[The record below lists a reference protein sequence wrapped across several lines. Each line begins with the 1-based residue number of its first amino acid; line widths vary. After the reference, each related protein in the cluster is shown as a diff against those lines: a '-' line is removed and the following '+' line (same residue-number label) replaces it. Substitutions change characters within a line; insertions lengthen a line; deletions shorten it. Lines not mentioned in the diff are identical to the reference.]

1 MKQYYTGKLALVT
14 GGASG
19 IGKSLSE
26 ELSAQGANVIVTD
39 IDVAGAELTAGSIIA
54 RGGKSFPYQLDV
66 SDGSMVNRLAEKI
79 HQEHGVIDLLFNNA
93 GIGLHGDF
101 LSIPP
106 EIWRKAFEINVMG
119 IVNCSNAF
127 VPAMI
132 ARGKGGHVINTA
144 SASGYFPSDKMA
156 PYTATKHAAVGI
168 SGCQRLEWEKH
179 RIRVTAVCP
188 GVINTNIVKTMMTF
202 GSSARPGFKEKSE
215 KIYIKR
221 GYSPDK
227 VAKVVLKALPKSPYI
242 LPVSPEAWLFYYAT
256 RLLPSKMIIQRMIG
270 SMMKRRN
277 ESAAD

>member
-1 MKQYYTGKLALVT
+1 MKNYYTGKLALVT

-26 ELSAQGANVIVTD
+26 ELSAQGAHVIVTD
-39 IDVAGAELTAGSIIA
+39 IDAAGAEVTAETILSG
-54 RGGKSFPYQLDV
+54 GGKSFYYPLDV
-66 SDGSMVNRLAEKI
+66 SDEGMVSSLAHKI
-79 HQEHGVIDLLFNNA
+79 RQKHGIIDLLFNNA

-106 EIWRKAFEINVMG
+106 EVWRKVFEINVMG

-132 ARGKGGHVINTA
+132 ARGIGGHVINTA

-156 PYTATKHAAVGI
+156 PYSATKHAAVGI
-168 SGCQRLEWEKH
+168 SGCQRLEWGKYN
-179 RIRVTAVCP
+179 ISVTAICP
-188 GVINTNIVKTMMTF
+188 GIINTNIVKNMMTF
-202 GSSARPGFKEKSE
+202 GSSDRIGFKEKSE

-221 GYSPDK
+221 GYSADR

-242 LPVSPEAWLFYYAT
+242 LPVSPEAWLFYYMT
-256 RLLPSKMIIQRMIG
+256 RLMPAAMPVQKIIG
-270 SMMKRRN
+270 SMMKRK
-277 ESAAD
+277 SLK